1 MKFFKKVSLPMQIVI
16 ALILG
21 VIVGSILHGN
31 KDVINYI
38 QPFGDIFLNLIKMIV
53 VPIVFCSL
61 AISISNV
68 GDTKTIGRYGGKTL
82 LYFIF
87 MTTFAIAL
95 GLIFGNLFKP
105 GSGLNA
111 DLLPKGDISK
121 YESTA
126 KSAESS
132 TYGNHLID
140 TIVNIVP
147 TNIFEALSSGE
158 LLPIIFFSVF
168 FGLALAAIGEKA
180 KPVKDF
186 LGGALEA
193 VFWMIGKV
201 LLLAPIAVFAFISTT
216 IITFGIS
223 ALIPLFKLCLTVVIA
238 MFFFIFIVLGI
249 VSRLCGVKIVSI
261 MKLLK
266 NELMLA
272 FSTASSEAVLP
283 TVMRKMERFGVPRDI
298 ASFVLPTG
306 YSFNLDG
313 AAMYQSI
320 AALFVAQ
327 LYGVH
332 LSIGEQIILMITLML
347 TSKCMAGVP
356 GASIVVLL
364 TTLGSVG
371 LNPQGLALIIGV
383 DRILEMLRTCV
394 NVLGNSVAS
403 VVIAKSEGVYDK
415 KRGEEYLK
423 GQV

>member
-1 MKFFKKVSLPMQIVI
+1 MRLFKKISLPMQIVI
-16 ALILG
+16 ALVLG
-21 VIVGSILHGN
+21 VILGSILHGN

-38 QPFGDIFLNLIKMIV
+38 QPIGDVFINLIKMIV

-61 AISISNV
+61 ALSISNV

-82 LYFIF
+82 LYFVIMTSFAIF
-87 MTTFAIAL
+87 M
-95 GLIFGNLFKP
+95 GLVFGNLFKP
-105 GSGLNA
+105 GTGLNP

-121 YESTA
+121 YEETA
-126 KSAESS
+126 KGAEET

-140 TIVNIVP
+140 TIVNIIP
-147 TNIFEALSSGE
+147 TNIFDALATGE

-180 KPVKDF
+180 APVKDF
-186 LGGALEA
+186 LGGVLEA

-201 LLLAPIAVFAFISTT
+201 LLLAPLAVFAFITTT
-216 IITFGIS
+216 IITFGLS
-223 ALIPLFKLCLTVVIA
+223 ALIPLFKLCLTVVVA
-238 MFFFIFIVLGI
+238 MFFFIFVVLGI
-249 VSRLCGVKIVSI
+249 VSRICGVKITQI
-261 MKLLK
+261 IKLLK
-266 NELMLA
+266 NDLMLA

-327 LYGVH
+327 LYGVD
-332 LSIGEQIILMITLML
+332 LSIPEQIILMVTLML
-347 TSKCMAGVP
+347 TSKGMAGVP

-403 VVIAKSEGVYDK
+403 IYIAKTEGVYDK
-415 KRGEEYLK
+415 KEGQEYLK
-423 GQV
+423 TI

>member
-1 MKFFKKVSLPMQIVI
+1 MRLFKKISLPMQIVI
-16 ALILG
+16 ALVLG
-21 VIVGSILHGN
+21 VILGSILHGN

-38 QPFGDIFLNLIKMIV
+38 QPIGDVFINLIKMIV

-61 AISISNV
+61 ALSISNV

-82 LYFIF
+82 LYFVIMTSFAIF
-87 MTTFAIAL
+87 M
-95 GLIFGNLFKP
+95 GLVFGNLFKP
-105 GSGLNA
+105 GSGLNP

-121 YESTA
+121 YEETA
-126 KSAESS
+126 KGAEET

-140 TIVNIVP
+140 TIVNIIP
-147 TNIFEALSSGE
+147 TNIFDALATGE

-180 KPVKDF
+180 APVKDF
-186 LGGALEA
+186 LGGVLEA

-201 LLLAPIAVFAFISTT
+201 LLLAPLAVFAFITTT
-216 IITFGIS
+216 IITFGLS
-223 ALIPLFKLCLTVVIA
+223 ALIPLFKLCLTVVVA
-238 MFFFIFIVLGI
+238 MFFFIFVVLGI
-249 VSRLCGVKIVSI
+249 VSRICGVKITQI
-261 MKLLK
+261 IKLLK
-266 NELMLA
+266 NDLMLA

-327 LYGVH
+327 LYGVD
-332 LSIGEQIILMITLML
+332 LSIPEQIILMVTLML
-347 TSKCMAGVP
+347 TSKGMAGVP

-403 VVIAKSEGVYDK
+403 IYIAKTEGVYDK
-415 KRGEEYLK
+415 KEGQEYLK
-423 GQV
+423 TI

>member
-1 MKFFKKVSLPMQIVI
+1 MRLFKKISLPMQIVI
-16 ALILG
+16 ALVLG
-21 VIVGSILHGN
+21 VILGSILHGN

-38 QPFGDIFLNLIKMIV
+38 QPIGDVFINLIKMIV

-61 AISISNV
+61 ALSISNV

-82 LYFIF
+82 LYFVIMTSFAIF
-87 MTTFAIAL
+87 M
-95 GLIFGNLFKP
+95 GLVFGNFFKP
-105 GSGLNA
+105 GTGLNP

-121 YESTA
+121 YEETA
-126 KSAESS
+126 KGAEET

-140 TIVNIVP
+140 TIVNIIP
-147 TNIFEALSSGE
+147 TNIFDALATGE

-180 KPVKDF
+180 APVKDF
-186 LGGALEA
+186 LGGVLEA

-201 LLLAPIAVFAFISTT
+201 LLLAPLAVFAFITTT
-216 IITFGIS
+216 IITFGLS
-223 ALIPLFKLCLTVVIA
+223 ALIPLFKLCLTVVVA
-238 MFFFIFIVLGI
+238 MFFFIFVVLGI
-249 VSRLCGVKIVSI
+249 VSRICGVKITQI
-261 MKLLK
+261 IKLLK
-266 NELMLA
+266 NDLMLA

-327 LYGVH
+327 LYGVD
-332 LSIGEQIILMITLML
+332 LSIPEQIILMVTLML
-347 TSKCMAGVP
+347 TSKGMAGVP

-403 VVIAKSEGVYDK
+403 IYIAKTEGVYDK
-415 KRGEEYLK
+415 KEGQEYLK
-423 GQV
+423 TI

>member
-1 MKFFKKVSLPMQIVI
+1 MRLFKKISLPMQIVI
-16 ALILG
+16 ALVLG
-21 VIVGSILHGN
+21 VILGSILHGN

-38 QPFGDIFLNLIKMIV
+38 QPIGDVFINLIKMIV

-61 AISISNV
+61 ALSISNV

-82 LYFIF
+82 LYFVIMTSFAIF
-87 MTTFAIAL
+87 M
-95 GLIFGNLFKP
+95 GLVFGNLFKP
-105 GSGLNA
+105 GTGLNP

-121 YESTA
+121 YEETA
-126 KSAESS
+126 KGAEET

-140 TIVNIVP
+140 TIVNIIP
-147 TNIFEALSSGE
+147 TNIFDALATGE

-180 KPVKDF
+180 APVKDF
-186 LGGALEA
+186 LGGVLEA

-201 LLLAPIAVFAFISTT
+201 LLLAPLAVFAFITTT
-216 IITFGIS
+216 IITFGLS
-223 ALIPLFKLCLTVVIA
+223 ALIPLFKLCLTVVVA
-238 MFFFIFIVLGI
+238 MFFFIFVVLGI
-249 VSRLCGVKIVSI
+249 VSRICGVKITQI
-261 MKLLK
+261 IKLLK
-266 NELMLA
+266 NDLMLA

-327 LYGVH
+327 LYGVD
-332 LSIGEQIILMITLML
+332 LSIPEQIILMVTLML
-347 TSKCMAGVP
+347 TSKGMAGVP
-356 GASIVVLL
+356 RASIVVLL

-403 VVIAKSEGVYDK
+403 IYIAKTEGVYDK
-415 KRGEEYLK
+415 KEGQEYLK
-423 GQV
+423 TI

>member
-1 MKFFKKVSLPMQIVI
+1 MQIVI
-16 ALILG
+16 ALVLG
-21 VIVGSILHGN
+21 VILGSILHGN

-38 QPFGDIFLNLIKMIV
+38 QPIGDVFINLIKMIV

-61 AISISNV
+61 ALSISNV
-68 GDTKTIGRYGGKTL
+68 GDSKTIGRYGGKTL
-82 LYFIF
+82 LYFVIMTSFAIF
-87 MTTFAIAL
+87 M
-95 GLIFGNLFKP
+95 GLVFGNLFKP
-105 GSGLNA
+105 GTGLNP

-121 YESTA
+121 YEETA
-126 KSAESS
+126 KGAEET

-140 TIVNIVP
+140 TIVNIIP
-147 TNIFEALSSGE
+147 TNIFDALATGE

-180 KPVKDF
+180 APVKDF
-186 LGGALEA
+186 LGGVLEA

-201 LLLAPIAVFAFISTT
+201 LLLAPLAVFAFITTT
-216 IITFGIS
+216 IITFGLS
-223 ALIPLFKLCLTVVIA
+223 ALIPLFKLCLTVVVA
-238 MFFFIFIVLGI
+238 MFFFIFVVLGI
-249 VSRLCGVKIVSI
+249 VSRICGVKITQI
-261 MKLLK
+261 IKLLK
-266 NELMLA
+266 NDLMLA

-327 LYGVH
+327 LYGVD
-332 LSIGEQIILMITLML
+332 LSIPEQIILMVTLML
-347 TSKCMAGVP
+347 TSKGMAGVP

-403 VVIAKSEGVYDK
+403 IYIAKTEGVYDK
-415 KRGEEYLK
+415 KEGQEYLK
-423 GQV
+423 TI

>member
-1 MKFFKKVSLPMQIVI
+1 MRLFKKISLPMQIVI
-16 ALILG
+16 ALVLG
-21 VIVGSILHGN
+21 VILGSILHGN

-38 QPFGDIFLNLIKMIV
+38 QPIGDVFINLIKMIV

-61 AISISNV
+61 ALSISNV

-82 LYFIF
+82 LYFVIMTSFSIF
-87 MTTFAIAL
+87 M
-95 GLIFGNLFKP
+95 GLVFGNLFKP
-105 GSGLNA
+105 GTGLNP

-121 YESTA
+121 YEETA
-126 KSAESS
+126 KGAEET

-140 TIVNIVP
+140 TIVNIIP
-147 TNIFEALSSGE
+147 TNIFDALATGE

-180 KPVKDF
+180 APVKDF
-186 LGGALEA
+186 LGGVLEA

-201 LLLAPIAVFAFISTT
+201 LLLAPLAVFAFITTT
-216 IITFGIS
+216 IITFGLS
-223 ALIPLFKLCLTVVIA
+223 ALIPLFKLCLTVVVA
-238 MFFFIFIVLGI
+238 MFFFIFVVLGI
-249 VSRLCGVKIVSI
+249 VSRICGVKITQI
-261 MKLLK
+261 IKLLK
-266 NELMLA
+266 NDLMLA

-327 LYGVH
+327 LYGVD
-332 LSIGEQIILMITLML
+332 LSIPEQIILMVTLML
-347 TSKCMAGVP
+347 TSKGMAGVP

-403 VVIAKSEGVYDK
+403 IYIAKTEGVYDK
-415 KRGEEYLK
+415 KEGQEYLK
-423 GQV
+423 TI

>member
-1 MKFFKKVSLPMQIVI
+1 MQIVI
-16 ALILG
+16 ALVLG
-21 VIVGSILHGN
+21 VILGSILHGN

-38 QPFGDIFLNLIKMIV
+38 QPIGDVFINLIKMIV

-61 AISISNV
+61 ALSISNV

-82 LYFIF
+82 LYFVIMTSFAIF
-87 MTTFAIAL
+87 M
-95 GLIFGNLFKP
+95 GLVFGNLFKP
-105 GSGLNA
+105 GTGLNP

-121 YESTA
+121 YEETA
-126 KSAESS
+126 KGAEET

-140 TIVNIVP
+140 TIVNIIP
-147 TNIFEALSSGE
+147 TNIFDALATGE

-180 KPVKDF
+180 APVKDF
-186 LGGALEA
+186 LGGVLEA

-201 LLLAPIAVFAFISTT
+201 LLLAPLAVFAFITTT
-216 IITFGIS
+216 IITFGLS
-223 ALIPLFKLCLTVVIA
+223 ALIPLFKLCLTVVVA
-238 MFFFIFIVLGI
+238 MFFFIFVVLGI
-249 VSRLCGVKIVSI
+249 VSRICGVKITQI
-261 MKLLK
+261 IKLLK
-266 NELMLA
+266 NDLMLA

-327 LYGVH
+327 LYGVD
-332 LSIGEQIILMITLML
+332 LSIPEQIILMVTLML
-347 TSKCMAGVP
+347 TSKGMAGVP

-403 VVIAKSEGVYDK
+403 IYIAKTEGVYDK
-415 KRGEEYLK
+415 KEGQEYLK
-423 GQV
+423 TI

>member
-1 MKFFKKVSLPMQIVI
+1 MKVIKKINLPTQIII
-16 ALILG
+16 ALVLG
-21 VIVGSILHGN
+21 VILGSILHGN

-38 QPFGDIFLNLIKMIV
+38 QPFGDVFINLIKMIV

-61 AISISNV
+61 ALSISNV
-68 GDTKTIGRYGGKTL
+68 GDTKTIGRYCGKTL
-82 LYFIF
+82 LYFVIMTSFAIF
-87 MTTFAIAL
+87 M
-95 GLIFGNLFKP
+95 GLVFGNLFKP
-105 GSGLNA
+105 GTGLNP

-121 YESTA
+121 YEETA
-126 KSAESS
+126 KGAEET

-140 TIVNIVP
+140 TIVNIIP
-147 TNIFEALSSGE
+147 TNIFDALATGE

-180 KPVKDF
+180 APVKDF
-186 LGGALEA
+186 LGGVLEA

-201 LLLAPIAVFAFISTT
+201 LLLAPLAVFAFITTT
-216 IITFGIS
+216 IITFGLS
-223 ALIPLFKLCLTVVIA
+223 ALIPLFKLCLTVVVA
-238 MFFFIFIVLGI
+238 MFFFIFVVLGI
-249 VSRLCGVKIVSI
+249 VSRICGVKITQI
-261 MKLLK
+261 IKLLK
-266 NELMLA
+266 NDLMLA

-327 LYGVH
+327 LYGVD
-332 LSIGEQIILMITLML
+332 LSIPEQIILMVTLML
-347 TSKCMAGVP
+347 TSKGMAGVP

-403 VVIAKSEGVYDK
+403 IYIAKTEGVYDK
-415 KRGEEYLK
+415 KEGQEYLK
-423 GQV
+423 TI

>member
-1 MKFFKKVSLPMQIVI
+1 MRLFKKISLPMQIVI
-16 ALILG
+16 ALVLG
-21 VIVGSILHGN
+21 VILGSILHGN

-38 QPFGDIFLNLIKMIV
+38 QPIGDVFINLIKMIV

-61 AISISNV
+61 ALSISNV

-82 LYFIF
+82 LYFVIMTSFAIF
-87 MTTFAIAL
+87 M
-95 GLIFGNLFKP
+95 GLVFGNLFKP
-105 GSGLNA
+105 GTGLNP

-121 YESTA
+121 YEETA
-126 KSAESS
+126 KGAEET

-140 TIVNIVP
+140 TIVNIIP
-147 TNIFEALSSGE
+147 TNIFDALATGE

-180 KPVKDF
+180 APVKDF
-186 LGGALEA
+186 LGGVLEA

-201 LLLAPIAVFAFISTT
+201 LLLAPLAVFAFITTT
-216 IITFGIS
+216 IITFGLS
-223 ALIPLFKLCLTVVIA
+223 ALIPLFKLCLTVVVA
-238 MFFFIFIVLGI
+238 MFFFIFVVLGI
-249 VSRLCGVKIVSI
+249 VSRICGVKITQI
-261 MKLLK
+261 IKLLK
-266 NELMLA
+266 NDLMLA

-327 LYGVH
+327 LYGVD
-332 LSIGEQIILMITLML
+332 LRIPEQIILMVTLML
-347 TSKCMAGVP
+347 TSKGMAGVP

-403 VVIAKSEGVYDK
+403 IYIAKTEGVYDK
-415 KRGEEYLK
+415 KEGQEYLK
-423 GQV
+423 TI

>member
-1 MKFFKKVSLPMQIVI
+1 MRLFKKISLPMQIVI
-16 ALILG
+16 ALVLG
-21 VIVGSILHGN
+21 VILGSILHGN

-38 QPFGDIFLNLIKMIV
+38 QPIGDVFINLIKMIV

-61 AISISNV
+61 ALSISNV
-68 GDTKTIGRYGGKTL
+68 GDSKTIGRYGGKTL
-82 LYFIF
+82 LYFVIMTSFAIF
-87 MTTFAIAL
+87 M
-95 GLIFGNLFKP
+95 GLVFGNLFKP
-105 GSGLNA
+105 GTGLNP

-121 YESTA
+121 YEETA
-126 KSAESS
+126 KGAEET

-140 TIVNIVP
+140 TIVNIIP
-147 TNIFEALSSGE
+147 TNIFDALATGE

-180 KPVKDF
+180 APVKDF
-186 LGGALEA
+186 LGGVLEA

-201 LLLAPIAVFAFISTT
+201 LLLAPLAVFAFITTT
-216 IITFGIS
+216 IITFGLS
-223 ALIPLFKLCLTVVIA
+223 ALIPLLKLCLTVVVA
-238 MFFFIFIVLGI
+238 MFFFIFVVLGI
-249 VSRLCGVKIVSI
+249 VSRICGVKITQI
-261 MKLLK
+261 IKLLK
-266 NELMLA
+266 NDLMLA

-327 LYGVH
+327 LYGVD
-332 LSIGEQIILMITLML
+332 LSIPEQIILMVTLML
-347 TSKCMAGVP
+347 TSKGMAGVP

-403 VVIAKSEGVYDK
+403 IYIAKTEGVYDK
-415 KRGEEYLK
+415 KEGQEYLK
-423 GQV
+423 TI

>member
-1 MKFFKKVSLPMQIVI
+1 MRLFKKISLPMQIVI
-16 ALILG
+16 ALVLG
-21 VIVGSILHGN
+21 VILGSILHGN

-38 QPFGDIFLNLIKMIV
+38 QPIGDVFINLIKMIV

-61 AISISNV
+61 ALSISNV

-82 LYFIF
+82 LYFVIMTSFAIF
-87 MTTFAIAL
+87 M
-95 GLIFGNLFKP
+95 GLVFGNLFKP
-105 GSGLNA
+105 GTGLNP

-121 YESTA
+121 YEETA
-126 KSAESS
+126 KGAEET

-140 TIVNIVP
+140 TIVNIIP
-147 TNIFEALSSGE
+147 TNIFDALATGE

-180 KPVKDF
+180 APVKDF
-186 LGGALEA
+186 LGGVLEA

-201 LLLAPIAVFAFISTT
+201 LLLAPLAVFAFITTT
-216 IITFGIS
+216 IITFGLS
-223 ALIPLFKLCLTVVIA
+223 ALIPLFKLCLTVVVA
-238 MFFFIFIVLGI
+238 MFFFIFVVLGI
-249 VSRLCGVKIVSI
+249 VSRICGVKITQI
-261 MKLLK
+261 IKLLK
-266 NELMLA
+266 NDLMLA

-327 LYGVH
+327 LYGVD
-332 LSIGEQIILMITLML
+332 LSIPEQIILMVTLML
-347 TSKCMAGVP
+347 TSKGMAGVP

-403 VVIAKSEGVYDK
+403 IYIAKTEGV
-415 KRGEEYLK
+415 
-423 GQV
+423 

>member
-1 MKFFKKVSLPMQIVI
+1 MRLFKKISLPMQIVI
-16 ALILG
+16 ALVLG
-21 VIVGSILHGN
+21 VILGSILHGN

-38 QPFGDIFLNLIKMIV
+38 QPIGDVFINLIKMIV

-61 AISISNV
+61 ALSISNV
-68 GDTKTIGRYGGKTL
+68 GDSKTIGRYGGKTL
-82 LYFIF
+82 LYFVIMTSFAIF
-87 MTTFAIAL
+87 M
-95 GLIFGNLFKP
+95 GLVFGNLFKP
-105 GSGLNA
+105 GTGLNP

-121 YESTA
+121 YEETA
-126 KSAESS
+126 KGAEET

-140 TIVNIVP
+140 TIVNIIP
-147 TNIFEALSSGE
+147 TNIFDALATGE

-180 KPVKDF
+180 APVKDF
-186 LGGALEA
+186 LGGVLEA

-201 LLLAPIAVFAFISTT
+201 LLLAPLAVFAFITTT
-216 IITFGIS
+216 IITFGLS
-223 ALIPLFKLCLTVVIA
+223 ALIPLFKLCLTVVVA
-238 MFFFIFIVLGI
+238 MFFFIFVVLGI
-249 VSRLCGVKIVSI
+249 VSRICGVKITQI
-261 MKLLK
+261 IKLLK
-266 NELMLA
+266 NDLMLA

-327 LYGVH
+327 LYGVD
-332 LSIGEQIILMITLML
+332 LSIPEQIILMVTLML
-347 TSKCMAGVP
+347 TSKGMAGVP

-403 VVIAKSEGVYDK
+403 IYIAKTEGVYDK
-415 KRGEEYLK
+415 KEGQEYLK
-423 GQV
+423 TI

>member
-1 MKFFKKVSLPMQIVI
+1 VRLFKKISLPMQIVI
-16 ALILG
+16 ALVLG
-21 VIVGSILHGN
+21 VILGSILHGN

-38 QPFGDIFLNLIKMIV
+38 QPIGDVFINLIKMIV

-61 AISISNV
+61 ALSISNV

-82 LYFIF
+82 LYFVIMTSFAIF
-87 MTTFAIAL
+87 M
-95 GLIFGNLFKP
+95 GLVFGNLFKP
-105 GSGLNA
+105 GTGLNP

-121 YESTA
+121 YEETA
-126 KSAESS
+126 KGAEET

-140 TIVNIVP
+140 TIVNIIP
-147 TNIFEALSSGE
+147 TNIFDALATGE

-180 KPVKDF
+180 APVKDF
-186 LGGALEA
+186 LGGVLEA

-201 LLLAPIAVFAFISTT
+201 LLLAPLAVFAFITTT
-216 IITFGIS
+216 IITFGLS
-223 ALIPLFKLCLTVVIA
+223 ALIPLFKLCLTVVVA
-238 MFFFIFIVLGI
+238 MFFFIFVVLGI
-249 VSRLCGVKIVSI
+249 VSRICGVKITQI
-261 MKLLK
+261 IKLLK
-266 NELMLA
+266 NDLMLA

-327 LYGVH
+327 LYGVD
-332 LSIGEQIILMITLML
+332 LSIPEQIILMVTLML
-347 TSKCMAGVP
+347 TSKGMAGVP

-403 VVIAKSEGVYDK
+403 IYIAKTEGVYDK
-415 KRGEEYLK
+415 KEGQEYLK
-423 GQV
+423 TI

>member
-1 MKFFKKVSLPMQIVI
+1 MTSF
-16 ALILG
+16 A
-21 VIVGSILHGN
+21 
-31 KDVINYI
+31 
-38 QPFGDIFLNLIKMIV
+38 
-53 VPIVFCSL
+53 
-61 AISISNV
+61 
-68 GDTKTIGRYGGKTL
+68 
-82 LYFIF
+82 IF
-87 MTTFAIAL
+87 M
-95 GLIFGNLFKP
+95 GLVFGNLFKP
-105 GSGLNA
+105 GTGLNP

-121 YESTA
+121 YEETA
-126 KSAESS
+126 KGAEET

-140 TIVNIVP
+140 TIVNIIP
-147 TNIFEALSSGE
+147 TNIFDALATGE

-180 KPVKDF
+180 APVKDF
-186 LGGALEA
+186 LGGVLEA

-201 LLLAPIAVFAFISTT
+201 LLLAPLAVFAFITTT
-216 IITFGIS
+216 IITFGLS
-223 ALIPLFKLCLTVVIA
+223 ALIPLFKLCLTVVVA
-238 MFFFIFIVLGI
+238 MFFFIFVVLGI
-249 VSRLCGVKIVSI
+249 VSRICGVKITQI
-261 MKLLK
+261 IKLLK
-266 NELMLA
+266 NDLMLA

-327 LYGVH
+327 LYGVD
-332 LSIGEQIILMITLML
+332 LSIPEQIILMVTLML
-347 TSKCMAGVP
+347 TSKGMAGVP

-403 VVIAKSEGVYDK
+403 IYIAKTEGVYDK
-415 KRGEEYLK
+415 KEGQEYLK
-423 GQV
+423 TI

>member
-1 MKFFKKVSLPMQIVI
+1 MRVIKKINLPTQIII
-16 ALILG
+16 ALVLGIIL
-21 VIVGSILHGN
+21 GSILHGN

-38 QPFGDIFLNLIKMIV
+38 QPFGDVFINLIKMLV

-61 AISISNV
+61 ALSISNV

-82 LYFIF
+82 LYFVVMTSFAIF
-87 MTTFAIAL
+87 M

-105 GSGLNA
+105 GQGLNP

-126 KSAESS
+126 KAAEGT

-140 TIVNIVP
+140 TIVNIIP
-147 TNIFEALSSGE
+147 TNIVEAFGSGE
-158 LLPIIFFSVF
+158 LLPVIFFSVF
-168 FGLALAAIGEKA
+168 FGLALAAIGQKA
-180 KPVKDF
+180 QPVKDF

-201 LLLAPIAVFAFISTT
+201 LLLAPIAVFAFITTT
-216 IITFGIS
+216 IITFGLS

-238 MFFFIFIVLGI
+238 MFFFIFVVLGI
-249 VSRLCGVKIVSI
+249 VSRICGVRITQI
-261 MKLLK
+261 IKLLK
-266 NELMLA
+266 NDLMLA

-283 TVMRKMERFGVPRDI
+283 TVMKKMERFGVPRDI

-327 LYGVH
+327 LYGVD
-332 LSIGEQIILMITLML
+332 LSITEQIILMVTLML
-347 TSKCMAGVP
+347 TSKGMAGVP

-394 NVLGNSVAS
+394 NVLGNSVATIF
-403 VVIAKSEGVYDK
+403 IAKTEGVYDK
-415 KRGEEYLK
+415 KEGEEYLK
-423 GQV
+423 TI

>member
-1 MKFFKKVSLPMQIVI
+1 MRLFKKISLPMQIVI
-16 ALILG
+16 ALVLG
-21 VIVGSILHGN
+21 VILGSILHGN

-38 QPFGDIFLNLIKMIV
+38 QPIGDVFINLIKMIV

-61 AISISNV
+61 ALSISNV

-82 LYFIF
+82 LYFVIMTSFAIF
-87 MTTFAIAL
+87 M
-95 GLIFGNLFKP
+95 GLVFGNLFKP
-105 GSGLNA
+105 GTGLNP

-121 YESTA
+121 YEETA
-126 KSAESS
+126 KGAEET

-140 TIVNIVP
+140 TIVNIIP
-147 TNIFEALSSGE
+147 TNIFDALATGE

-180 KPVKDF
+180 APVKDF
-186 LGGALEA
+186 LGGVLEA

-201 LLLAPIAVFAFISTT
+201 LLLAPLAVFAFITTT
-216 IITFGIS
+216 IITFGLS
-223 ALIPLFKLCLTVVIA
+223 ALIPLFKLCLTVVVA
-238 MFFFIFIVLGI
+238 MFFFIFVVLGI
-249 VSRLCGVKIVSI
+249 VSRICGVKITQI
-261 MKLLK
+261 IKLLK
-266 NELMLA
+266 NDLMLA

-327 LYGVH
+327 LYGVD
-332 LSIGEQIILMITLML
+332 LSIPEQIILMVTLML
-347 TSKCMAGVP
+347 TSKGMAGVP

-371 LNPQGLALIIGV
+371 FNPQGLALIIGV

-403 VVIAKSEGVYDK
+403 IYIAKTEGVYDK
-415 KRGEEYLK
+415 KEGQEYLK
-423 GQV
+423 TI

>member
-1 MKFFKKVSLPMQIVI
+1 MKVIKRINLPTQIII
-16 ALILG
+16 ALVLG
-21 VIVGSILHGN
+21 VILGSILHGN

-38 QPFGDIFLNLIKMIV
+38 QPFGDVFINLIKMLV

-61 AISISNV
+61 ALSISNV

-82 LYFIF
+82 LYFVIMTSFAIF
-87 MTTFAIAL
+87 M

-105 GSGLNA
+105 GQGLNP

-126 KSAESS
+126 KAAEST

-140 TIVNIVP
+140 TIVNIIP
-147 TNIFEALSSGE
+147 TNVVEAFGSGE
-158 LLPIIFFSVF
+158 LLPVIFFSVF
-168 FGLALAAIGEKA
+168 FGLALAAIGQKA
-180 KPVKDF
+180 QPVKDF

-201 LLLAPIAVFAFISTT
+201 LLLAPIAVFAFITTT
-216 IITFGIS
+216 IITFGLS

-238 MFFFIFIVLGI
+238 MFFFIFVVLGI
-249 VSRLCGVKIVSI
+249 VSRICGVKITQI
-261 MKLLK
+261 IKLLK
-266 NELMLA
+266 NDLMLA

-283 TVMRKMERFGVPRDI
+283 TVMKKMERFGVPRDI

-327 LYGVH
+327 LYGVDSVSYTH
-332 LSIGEQIILMITLML
+332 LT
-347 TSKCMAGVP
+347 
-356 GASIVVLL
+356 L
-364 TTLGSVG
+364 TTNTV
-371 LNPQGLALIIGV
+371 
-383 DRILEMLRTCV
+383 TCR
-394 NVLGNSVAS
+394 SRWS
-403 VVIAKSEGVYDK
+403 PYH
-415 KRGEEYLK
+415 
-423 GQV
+423 

>member
-1 MKFFKKVSLPMQIVI
+1 MRLFKKISLPMQIVI
-16 ALILG
+16 ALVLG
-21 VIVGSILHGN
+21 VILGSILHGN

-38 QPFGDIFLNLIKMIV
+38 QPIGDVFINLIKMIV

-61 AISISNV
+61 ALSISNV

-82 LYFIF
+82 LYFVIMTSFAIF
-87 MTTFAIAL
+87 M
-95 GLIFGNLFKP
+95 GLVFGNLFKP
-105 GSGLNA
+105 GTGLNP

-121 YESTA
+121 YEETA
-126 KSAESS
+126 KGAEET

-140 TIVNIVP
+140 TIVNIIP
-147 TNIFEALSSGE
+147 TNIFDALATGE

-180 KPVKDF
+180 APVKDF
-186 LGGALEA
+186 LGGVLET

-201 LLLAPIAVFAFISTT
+201 LLLAPLAVFAFITTT
-216 IITFGIS
+216 IITFGLS
-223 ALIPLFKLCLTVVIA
+223 ALIPLFKLCLTVVVA
-238 MFFFIFIVLGI
+238 MFFFIFVVLGI
-249 VSRLCGVKIVSI
+249 VSRICGVKITQI
-261 MKLLK
+261 IKLLK
-266 NELMLA
+266 NDLMLA

-327 LYGVH
+327 LYGVD
-332 LSIGEQIILMITLML
+332 LSIPEQIILMVTLML
-347 TSKCMAGVP
+347 TSKGMAGVP

-403 VVIAKSEGVYDK
+403 IYIAKTEGVYDK
-415 KRGEEYLK
+415 KEGQEYLK
-423 GQV
+423 TI